1 MARSNQESMKMW
13 QTSIVLGAQSPDW
26 RAELGNV
33 VADVI
38 PRSLGLLALI
48 LIPLLPSQA
57 QAISDR
63 RDQPTQADIPEGTR
77 PPTDIAPPR
86 ALRPTTKVMPGNT
99 GLTGTR
105 RSRTNPLDHLSKPYR
120 RSGEEKGH
128 RR

>member
-1 MARSNQESMKMW
+1 MARSNQESIKMW
-13 QTSIVLGAQSPDW
+13 QTSIVFGAQNPDW
-26 RAELGNV
+26 RAKLGYL
-33 VADVI
+33 VADVM

-77 PPTDIAPPR
+77 PPTDIAPPG
-86 ALRPTTKVMPGNT
+86 ALKPTTKVMPGNT

-120 RSGEEKGH
+120 RSGERDGH

>member
-1 MARSNQESMKMW
+1 MARSNQESIKMW
-13 QTSIVLGAQSPDW
+13 QTSIVLGSQSPDW
-26 RAELGNV
+26 RAKLGNV
-33 VADVI
+33 VADVM

-48 LIPLLPSQA
+48 LITLLPSQA

-63 RDQPTQADIPEGTR
+63 RDQPRQADIPEGTR

-86 ALRPTTKVMPGNT
+86 ALKPTTKVMPGNT

>member
-1 MARSNQESMKMW
+1 MRQAS
-13 QTSIVLGAQSPDW
+13 TVLGAPSPYW
-26 RAELGNV
+26 RSTLGYLV
-33 VADVI
+33 SDAI
-38 PRSLGLLALI
+38 PRSLGLLLLI

-63 RDQPTQADIPEGTR
+63 RDQPTQADIPKGTR

-86 ALRPTTKVMPGNT
+86 ALKPATKVMPGNT

-120 RSGEEKGH
+120 RSGERDGH

>member
-1 MARSNQESMKMW
+1 MW
-13 QTSIVLGAQSPDW
+13 QTSIVLGAPSPDW
-26 RAELGNV
+26 GAKLGHL
-33 VADVI
+33 VADVM
-38 PRSLGLLALI
+38 PKSLGLLLLI

-63 RDQPTQADIPEGTR
+63 RDQSTQADIPEGTR

-86 ALRPTTKVMPGNT
+86 ALRPATKVMPGNT

-120 RSGEEKGH
+120 RPGEHKGH